1 MPQEKIHYYFSL
13 IHFQLD
19 DLDIHL
25 VMPQSWQAIDLYQ
38 AIAHDRVSLG
48 KWLPWA
54 YQMKSAQDE
63 ASFIQTIQEKMIKD
77 RMVVLT
83 ILVNGEPS
91 GMIDLHNLVK
101 NQKGEIGYWLSSTYQ
116 GRGIV
121 TNSVL
126 KLCQYA
132 FSELNLQYVDLIV
145 AVENSKSAR
154 IARNADFKLMGMKKN
169 LINDKLD
176 GQIFRKINPIRINQ
190 SDL

>member
-38 AIAHDRVSLG
+38 AITHDRVSLG

-145 AVENSKSAR
+145 AVENGKSAR

>member
-116 GRGIV
+116 GRGII

-145 AVENSKSAR
+145 AVENGKSAR

>member
-13 IHFQLD
+13 IHFQFD

-145 AVENSKSAR
+145 AVENGKSAR

>member
-145 AVENSKSAR
+145 AVENGKSAR
-154 IARNADFKLMGMKKN
+154 VARNADFKLMGMKKN

-176 GQIFRKINPIRINQ
+176 GQIFRKINPIRIN
-190 SDL
+190 

>member
-1 MPQEKIHYYFSL
+1 MLKEKVHYYFSL
-13 IHFQLD
+13 IHFKLN

-25 VMPQSWQAIDLYQ
+25 VMPQTWQAVDLYQ
-38 AIAHDRVSLG
+38 AIAHDREKLG
-48 KWLPWA
+48 QWLPWA
-54 YQMKSAQDE
+54 YKMKSSQDE
-63 ASFIQTIQEKMIKD
+63 ADFIQTIQEKMTKN
-77 RMVVLT
+77 RMIVLT

-101 NQKGEIGYWLSSTYQ
+101 NKKGEIGYWLSSEYQ

-132 FSELNLQYVDLIV
+132 FDELNLQYVDLIV
-145 AVENSKSAR
+145 ATENGKSAR
-154 IARNADFKLMGMKKN
+154 VAQNAKFKLMGMKKN

-176 GQIFRKINPIRINQ
+176 GQIFRKINPARTDQ

>member
-13 IHFQLD
+13 IHFQLN

-25 VMPQSWQAIDLYQ
+25 VMPQSWQAVDLYQ

-145 AVENSKSAR
+145 AVENGKSAR
-154 IARNADFKLMGMKKN
+154 VARNADFKLMGMKKN

-176 GQIFRKINPIRINQ
+176 GQIFRKINPLRINQ

>member
-145 AVENSKSAR
+145 AVENGKSAR
-154 IARNADFKLMGMKKN
+154 IASNADFKLMGMKKN

>member
-1 MPQEKIHYYFSL
+1 MLKEKVHYYFSL
-13 IHFQLD
+13 IHFKLN

-25 VMPQSWQAIDLYQ
+25 VMPQTWQAVDLYQ
-38 AIAHDRVSLG
+38 AIAHDREKLG
-48 KWLPWA
+48 QWLPWA
-54 YQMKSAQDE
+54 YKMKSSQDE
-63 ASFIQTIQEKMIKD
+63 ADFIQTIQEKMIKN
-77 RMVVLT
+77 RMIVLT

-101 NQKGEIGYWLSSTYQ
+101 NKKGEIGYWLSSEYQ

-132 FSELNLQYVDLIV
+132 FDELNLQYVDLIV
-145 AVENSKSAR
+145 ATENGKSAR
-154 IARNADFKLMGMKKN
+154 VAQNAKFKLMGMKKN

-176 GQIFRKINPIRINQ
+176 GQIFRKINPARTDQ

>member
-145 AVENSKSAR
+145 AVENGKSAR

>member
-132 FSELNLQYVDLIV
+132 FSELNLQYVDLII
-145 AVENSKSAR
+145 AVENGKSAR

>member
-63 ASFIQTIQEKMIKD
+63 ASFIQTIQEKMIK
-77 RMVVLT
+77 
-83 ILVNGEPS
+83 IAWSCSPS
-91 GMIDLHNLVK
+91 WSTANL
-101 NQKGEIGYWLSSTYQ
+101 
-116 GRGIV
+116 
-121 TNSVL
+121 
-126 KLCQYA
+126 A
-132 FSELNLQYVDLIV
+132 
-145 AVENSKSAR
+145 A
-154 IARNADFKLMGMKKN
+154 
-169 LINDKLD
+169 
-176 GQIFRKINPIRINQ
+176 
-190 SDL
+190 

>member
-116 GRGIV
+116 GWGIV

-145 AVENSKSAR
+145 AVENGKSAR

>member
-1 MPQEKIHYYFSL
+1 MLKEKVHYYFSL
-13 IHFQLD
+13 IHFKLN

-25 VMPQSWQAIDLYQ
+25 VMPQTWQAVDLYQ
-38 AIAHDRVSLG
+38 AIAHDREKLG
-48 KWLPWA
+48 QWLPWA
-54 YQMKSAQDE
+54 YKMKSSQDE
-63 ASFIQTIQEKMIKD
+63 ADFIQAIQEKMIKN
-77 RMVVLT
+77 RMIVLT

-101 NQKGEIGYWLSSTYQ
+101 NKKGEIGYWLSSEYQ

-121 TNSVL
+121 TQSVL

-132 FSELNLQYVDLIV
+132 FDELNLQYVDLIV
-145 AVENSKSAR
+145 ATENGKSSRVAQ
-154 IARNADFKLMGMKKN
+154 NAKFKLMGMKKN

-176 GQIFRKINPIRINQ
+176 GQIFRKINPARIDQ

>member
-132 FSELNLQYVDLIV
+132 FSELNLQYIDLIV
-145 AVENSKSAR
+145 AVENGKSAR
-154 IARNADFKLMGMKKN
+154 VARNADFKLMGMKKN

-176 GQIFRKINPIRINQ
+176 GQIFRKINPTRINQ
-190 SDL
+190 SNL

>member
-145 AVENSKSAR
+145 AVENGKSAR

-176 GQIFRKINPIRINQ
+176 GQIFRKINPKKSIQ
-190 SDL
+190 LE

>member
-1 MPQEKIHYYFSL
+1 MLKEKVHYYFSL
-13 IHFQLD
+13 IHFKLN

-25 VMPQSWQAIDLYQ
+25 VMPQTWQAVDLYQ
-38 AIAHDRVSLG
+38 AIAHDREKLG
-48 KWLPWA
+48 HWLPWA
-54 YQMKSAQDE
+54 YKMKSSQDE
-63 ASFIQTIQEKMIKD
+63 ADFIQAIQEKMIKN
-77 RMVVLT
+77 RMIVLT

-101 NQKGEIGYWLSSTYQ
+101 NKKGEIGYWLSSEYQ

-132 FSELNLQYVDLIV
+132 FDELNLQYVDLIV
-145 AVENSKSAR
+145 ATENGKSSRVAQ
-154 IARNADFKLMGMKKN
+154 NAKFKLMGMKKN

-176 GQIFRKINPIRINQ
+176 GQIFRKINPARTDQ

>member
-54 YQMKSAQDE
+54 YQMKAAQDE

-145 AVENSKSAR
+145 AVENGKSAR

>member
-13 IHFQLD
+13 IHFQLN

-25 VMPQSWQAIDLYQ
+25 VMPQSWQAVDLYQ

-101 NQKGEIGYWLSSTYQ
+101 NKKGEIGYWLSSTYQ

-145 AVENSKSAR
+145 AVENGKSAR
-154 IARNADFKLMGMKKN
+154 VARNADFKLMGMKKN

-176 GQIFRKINPIRINQ
+176 GQIFRKINPLRINQ

>member
-25 VMPQSWQAIDLYQ
+25 VMPQSWQAVDLYQ

-63 ASFIQTIQEKMIKD
+63 ASFIQAIQEKMIKD

-101 NQKGEIGYWLSSTYQ
+101 NKKGEIGYWLSSTYQ

-145 AVENSKSAR
+145 AVKNGKSAR
-154 IARNADFKLMGMKKN
+154 VACNADFKLMGMKKN

-176 GQIFRKINPIRINQ
+176 GQIFRKINPLRINQ